1 MPIETMAPLSLHTR
15 PSGPQDA
22 TLLRSLFA
30 SRCDHLRALGLPP
43 DALQALIDQQY
54 ACREADYTRRYPR
67 ARTLMALAGQ
77 EPVGALVVNDDE
89 ALLHIVDIV
98 VAPSARGRGHGR
110 ALVRQVQEQA
120 REAGRQAV
128 TLGVDPMNQQALR
141 LYLTLGFEPADMQ
154 PLQWR
159 MQWLPHLRPRAA
171 QEGAHADSFPS
182 PSQRKG
188 EPHVRTLPRR
198 NPPDAV

>member
-15 PSGPQDA
+15 LSGPQDA
-22 TLLRSLFA
+22 PLLRLLFA

-54 ACREADYTRRYPR
+54 ACREADYSRRYPR
-67 ARTLMALAGQ
+67 ARTFVALAGR
-77 EPVGALVVNDDE
+77 EPVGSVVVNDDD

-110 ALVRQVQEQA
+110 ELVHQVQERA
-120 REAGRQAV
+120 SEAGRQAV
-128 TLGVDPMNQQALR
+128 TLSVGPMNQQALR
-141 LYLTLGFEPADMQ
+141 LYLALGFEPTDKQ

-159 MQWLPHLRPRAA
+159 MQWLPCPRTA
-171 QEGAHADSFPS
+171 QEGAHADSLS
-182 PSQRKG
+182 ISTTTKG
-188 EPHVRTLPRR
+188 
-198 NPPDAV
+198 